1 MAGTLY
7 VCATPIGN
15 LDDMTFRVV
24 KCLQSVDVIAAEDT
38 RNSIKLL
45 NHFEIKTPMTA
56 YHEFNK
62 YDKARALV
70 QDMLAGKILQK
81 DTELTRQGG
90 IYELTASVRCEEMIA
105 RQVRAS
111 ILKEET
117 IP

>member
-1 MAGTLY
+1 
-7 VCATPIGN
+7 
-15 LDDMTFRVV
+15 MTG
-24 KCLQSVDVIAAEDT
+24 SVQ
-38 RNSIKLL
+38 
-45 NHFEIKTPMTA
+45 
-56 YHEFNK
+56 
-62 YDKARALV
+62 